1 MLVNLRRDGVAAE
14 HRRLFLAGIAMMT
27 VVSLLIG
34 LSIAT
39 YLKVFSPAVMVT
51 LRAEQA
57 GLQLARYGDVRLN
70 GVLVGQVRRIDQDG
84 DEAVI
89 EVALEP
95 SAAREVPADVGATI
109 LPTTLFGQKYIALS
123 GPRRPGQEPIEDGA
137 VIPAE
142 RVETSVELDRVLARL
157 FPLLRAIRPAD
168 LNATLNALATAL
180 AGRGEEI
187 GRTVDDLDA
196 YLTSMNRHLPALE
209 EDIRLLAD
217 VATTYSLA
225 APDVVRILRNATV
238 TSRTVLEKEAELSS
252 FFEDVAGVSDT
263 ASRVLGAN
271 EAGLIRLGRL
281 SRPALRL
288 LDTYSPEYPCLLK
301 GIDRYEDRLAEIF
314 QGNKIKQYVEVAS
327 VQREAYD
334 ASDKPVYGEVG
345 RGPWCLGLPHPPVP
359 IPPQPLRDGT
369 DKDDRQGDALTPPP
383 PDAFPG
389 MFDPASF
396 NTASGFAGTASE
408 QAVVNAVL
416 ATRTGRPAD
425 QFPPLATLLYGPVI
439 RGTEVDG

>member
-1 MLVNLRRDGVAAE
+1 MLVNLRRDGDPAE
-14 HRRLFLAGIAMMT
+14 HRRLFLAGVAMMT
-27 VVSLLIG
+27 VVALLMA
-34 LSIAT
+34 LSIAM
-39 YLKVFSPAVMVT
+39 YLKLFSPALTIT
-51 LRAEQA
+51 LRADKA
-57 GLQLARYGDVRLN
+57 GLQLARHGDVRVN
-70 GVLVGQVRRIDQDG
+70 GVLVGHVRRIDQVG

-95 SAAREVPADVGATI
+95 SSAEAIPADVEATI

-123 GPRRPGQEPIEDGA
+123 GPRAPSEEAIEDGA

-142 RVETSVELDRVLARL
+142 RVETAVELNRVLDRL

-180 AGRGEEI
+180 AGRGEQI
-187 GRTVDDLDA
+187 GRTIDDLDA
-196 YLTSMNRHLPALE
+196 YLTSMNQHLPALE

-217 VATTYSLA
+217 VAETYSLA

-238 TSRTVLEKEAELSS
+238 TSRTVLEKKAELSS

-271 EAGLIRLGRL
+271 EDSLIRLGQL

-288 LDTYSPEYPCLLK
+288 LDTYAPQYPCLLR
-301 GIDRYEDRLAEIF
+301 GIDRYEGRLAEIF

-334 ASDKPVYGEVG
+334 ESDKPVYGEVG
-345 RGPWCLGLPHPPVP
+345 RGPWCLGLPDPPVP

-369 DKDDRQGDALTPPP
+369 DRDDRQGDALTPPP
-383 PDAFPG
+383 PDGFSGA
-389 MFDPASF
+389 FDPASF
-396 NTASGFAGTASE
+396 DTASGFAGTPSE
-408 QAVVNAVL
+408 QAVVNALL
-416 ATRTGRPAD
+416 AARTGRAAD
-425 QFPPLATLLYGPVI
+425 EFTPLATLLYGPVV
-439 RGTEVDG
+439 RGTEVGA